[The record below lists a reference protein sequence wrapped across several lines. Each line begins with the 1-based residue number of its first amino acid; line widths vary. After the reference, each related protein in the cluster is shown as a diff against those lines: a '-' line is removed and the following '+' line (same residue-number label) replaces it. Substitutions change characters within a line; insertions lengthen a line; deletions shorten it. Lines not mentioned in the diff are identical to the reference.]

1 MSEPRVR
8 QWLERTAWP
17 LAGVEAG
24 TPTGDLEPLK
34 KVLADVRL
42 VGLGESTHGTR
53 EFFQLKHRLLE
64 FLVTELGFRTLLME
78 ASESAA
84 IAVDAYVRGGPG
96 DAPTVV
102 SDLGF
107 WVWRTEE
114 VVAMVQWM
122 RKYNAGRPADEQVGF
137 VGIDPQKCSA
147 ALAVVRGYL
156 EQNAPERLELFDG
169 GIAAEVDA
177 GPGAKPDPKRLLVRE
192 TEALV
197 GFLDKHSAP
206 DEVLAAGEQL
216 VRAADVVCSSK
227 EHKDAGATT
236 FAVRDRAMADAVS
249 AFLHGND
256 LKAVLWAHNG
266 HLAASR
272 QSPEL
277 RPMGQYLRERYGSA
291 YYAVALLCGSG
302 AFRARRMWPGPWPGD
317 LGGPVEVNKLERGGF
332 SSLEGLLAAANPGD
346 HFLDLR
352 AVDEAPAEIKGWL
365 EEPQMFRSFGAFVQR
380 WTYKYQFAPTLLTQ
394 EYDGL
399 VYLATTS
406 PSRPL

>member
-1 MSEPRVR
+1 MSEPGVR
-8 QWLERTAWP
+8 QWLEQTAWP
-17 LAGVEAG
+17 LTGVEAG
-24 TPTGDLEPLK
+24 SSYDDLEPLRE
-34 KVLADVRL
+34 VLADVRL

-64 FLVTELGFRTLLME
+64 FLVTELGYRALVME

-84 IAVDAYVRGGPG
+84 LAVDAYVQGGPG

-107 WVWRTEE
+107 WTWRTEE
-114 VVAMVQWM
+114 IVAMVQWM
-122 RKYNAGRPADEQVGF
+122 RKYNADKPVDEQIRFIGV
-137 VGIDPQKCSA
+137 DPQKCSA
-147 ALAVVRGYL
+147 ALRVIRTYL
-156 EQNAPERLELFDG
+156 ELSAPERLELFDE

-177 GPGAKPDPKRLLVRE
+177 GPGAKPDPKRALVRE
-192 TEALV
+192 CEALA
-197 GFLDKHSAP
+197 GFLAKHDAP
-206 DEVLAAGEQL
+206 DDVLVAAEQL
-216 VRAADVVCSSK
+216 VRAADVVCASK

-249 AFLHGND
+249 AFLHGNEI
-256 LKAVLWAHNG
+256 KAVLWAHNG
-266 HLAASR
+266 HLAACR

-291 YYAVALLCGSG
+291 YYAVALLGGSG
-302 AFRARRMWPGPWPGD
+302 AFRARRIWPGPWQGD
-317 LGGPVEVNKLERGGF
+317 LDGPVEVNKLERGGF
-332 SSLEGLLAAANPGD
+332 SSLEGLLEAANPRD

-352 AVDEAPAEIKGWL
+352 IVAEAPAEIKNWL

-380 WTYKYQFAPTLLTQ
+380 WTYKYQFAPTLLPK

-399 VYLATTS
+399 AYVTTTS